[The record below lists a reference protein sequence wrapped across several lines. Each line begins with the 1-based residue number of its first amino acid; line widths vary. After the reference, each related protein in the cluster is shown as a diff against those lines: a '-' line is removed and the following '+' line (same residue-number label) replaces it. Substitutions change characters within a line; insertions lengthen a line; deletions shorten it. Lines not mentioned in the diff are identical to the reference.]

1 MTMKKFLLVLIL
13 ISFASCKKD
22 ISQEEALFYR
32 EINAPIDTTTV
43 LDSVVGQ
50 VSFNAINAK
59 IDNAKKDTVK
69 KTKKDSVKTTE
80 QKIAETKKKLEEAKK
95 KSEKEKKQEE
105 PASKEKQQQE
115 KKIGELIENP
125 EN

>member
-22 ISQEEALFYR
+22 ISQEEALFYK
-32 EINAPIDTTTV
+32 EINAPIDTTV

-69 KTKKDSVKTTE
+69 KAKKDSVKTTE

-105 PASKEKQQQE
+105 LASKEKQQQE